1 MRLEFKTIMKK
12 IAFLLA
18 FCMVLLAVGDAYAG
32 RTKHSKRHTINKR
45 HNVVKGRKGARKKTI
60 VVRPRV
66 QEMPD
71 TSSVM
76 CEDTCS
82 HIHGID
88 MSHYQG
94 NVFWEN
100 IGDNTSM
107 AYVYLKATEGGD
119 RVDQK
124 FEQNIVMAHVYGLKV
139 GSYHFCRPK
148 TEQRKQLENFVSQCI
163 PEEQDLIPMIDI
175 ETTNGL
181 PTDEFCDS
189 LFSFLEMVE
198 EAYHQKPL
206 LYTFRNFYNRHLL
219 GKLDGYKL
227 MIAMYTPEEPVLEDE
242 RDITMWQYTGKGRL
256 TGVNGFVD
264 KSRFMGSHSLRE
276 IRFEH
281 GFQDSV
287 ME

>member
-1 MRLEFKTIMKK
+1 MNFDNNFKYI
-12 IAFLLA
+12 FLSALMSI
-18 FCMVLLAVGDAYAG
+18 FSLSAG
-32 RTKHSKRHTINKR
+32 AQQ
-45 HNVVKGRKGARKKTI
+45 V
-60 VVRPRV
+60 
-66 QEMPD
+66 E
-71 TSSVM
+71 
-76 CEDTCS
+76 CEDTCQ

-88 MSHYQG
+88 ISHYQHG
-94 NVFWEN
+94 VFWEAV
-100 IGDNTSM
+100 GSTKM
-107 AYVYLKATEGGD
+107 AYVYIKATEGGD
-119 RVDQK
+119 RIDSRY
-124 FEQNIVMAHVYGLKV
+124 EENIQMARQHGIKV
-139 GSYHFCRPK
+139 GSYHFYRPK
-148 TEQRKQLENFVSQCI
+148 ADQEEQLLNFLTQCR
-163 PEEQDLIPMIDI
+163 PEEQDLIPMIDV
-175 ETTNGL
+175 ETTARL
-181 PTDEFCDS
+181 DSAEFCDS

>member
-1 MRLEFKTIMKK
+1 MKK

-32 RTKHSKRHTINKR
+32 RVKHSKRHTINKR

-71 TSSVM
+71 TSSVL

-139 GSYHFCRPK
+139 GSYHFYRPK
-148 TEQRKQLENFVSQCI
+148 TEQRN
-163 PEEQDLIPMIDI
+163 
-175 ETTNGL
+175 TNGL